1 MSHEQNVPQ
10 QHNTP
15 PFPQTGPEVN
25 IIINAAPKEIHRGH
39 RTVIELKDVGGIPQA
54 DELSNYRRQARSAGG
69 RWRHDHQRRR
79 GVRQSSK
86 NRRIII
92 EVIYGIRP
100 GRDR

>member
-54 DELSNYRRQARSAGG
+54 DELNQIIDGKLVPLADDGAMTIKGG
-69 RWRHDHQRRR
+69 EEFVSHPRT
-79 GVRQSSK
+79 GGSS
-86 NRRIII
+86 
-92 EVIYGIRP
+92 
-100 GRDR
+100 